1 MNLPKNEVK
10 VKCRKCNR
18 DAIASEYRMDIDAK
32 MMVCPNC
39 IREKGSPKNARIIP
53 NTSTQQAMNQAR
65 TSTSIGSNIS
75 SSSGNLTS
83 NSSFQRASPQA
94 KSSPQ
99 QTSQEPD
106 QENEESRTPRPAGWD
121 KDDDLL
127 EKLYSQKKKK
137 VESFKP
143 MPGSGTK
150 LKYVCQQCTYS
161 FSYDSEKK
169 TPRSCPYCQR
179 SVPDIF

>member
-1 MNLPKNEVK
+1 MMNLPKNEVK
-10 VKCRKCNR
+10 VKCRKCSR
-18 DAIASEYRMDIDAK
+18 DAIASEFRMDIDAK

-39 IREKGSPKNARIIP
+39 IREKGSPKNARIMP

-65 TSTSIGSNIS
+65 IS
-75 SSSGNLTS
+75 LGLNRS
-83 NSSFQRASPQA
+83 SPQA
-94 KSSPQ
+94 PQ
-99 QTSQEPD
+99 QASVPD
-106 QENEESRTPRPAGWD
+106 GEGEESRTPRPAGWD
-121 KDDDLL
+121 KDDDIL

-150 LKYVCQQCTYS
+150 LKYVCQQCTYT